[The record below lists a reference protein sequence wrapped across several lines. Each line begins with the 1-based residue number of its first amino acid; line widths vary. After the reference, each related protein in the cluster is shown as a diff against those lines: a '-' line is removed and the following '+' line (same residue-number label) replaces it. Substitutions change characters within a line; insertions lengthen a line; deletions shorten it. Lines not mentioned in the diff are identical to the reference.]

1 MESETVPPIPAARRI
16 LVVDDDAARRA
27 MFSRIL
33 THEGYDVECLCDG
46 SQLLERVQER
56 TPDLVLLDLMLP
68 GISGFELCGDLRMM
82 DEMKLTPIVLITSAH
97 VDEES
102 VVRGLMCGADDYMVT
117 PWRLDELRA
126 RIRVQLRNRRDR
138 ELLQWAQARGASF
151 RSAAMRD
158 ALTGLANRR
167 GIDREIA
174 EAVAGKE
181 PFVIIL
187 IDVDHF
193 KHINDVYGHPQGDRV
208 LVEIGR
214 MVGSRARARDVAG
227 RWGGEEFLVLVR
239 GALPCVALAIGERYR
254 ASFAQLSIPG
264 LGGQRVTASV
274 GVAAFHPSEGFTA
287 DQVVAAADAA
297 LYEAKHSGRDRVV
310 LAERTE
316 KTSTE
321 EVA

>member
-1 MESETVPPIPAARRI
+1 VDLAIASGGTLGVTSSTEELSSLLGATAVDGPLPPPR
-16 LVVDDDAARRA
+16 DAFTSV
-27 MFSRIL
+27 FSRTAGGVFVI
-33 THEGYDVECLCDG
+33 GGVDSDG
-46 SQLLERVQER
+46 
-56 TPDLVLLDLMLP
+56 
-68 GISGFELCGDLRMM
+68 
-82 DEMKLTPIVLITSAH
+82 
-97 VDEES
+97 
-102 VVRGLMCGADDYMVT
+102 
-117 PWRLDELRA
+117 
-126 RIRVQLRNRRDR
+126 
-138 ELLQWAQARGASF
+138 
-151 RSAAMRD
+151 AAMRD